1 MALNVQDEATRAL
14 IDDAFL
20 SGKGT
25 TVGDPDQDPYTA
37 SIVFIL
43 STRTGNG
50 GGWYGVETFSTGRR
64 EYYSFGVL
72 AHVAFDWLD
81 AQPLHA

>member
-1 MALNVQDEATRAL
+1 MATDVHDETTRTL

-25 TVGDPDQDPYTA
+25 TVGDPDWEPYTA
-37 SIVFIL
+37 GIVFIL
-43 STRTGNG
+43 SARTGVS
-50 GGWYGVETFSTGRR
+50 GGWYGVESFPDNRR
-64 EYYSFGVL
+64 EYYAFGIL

-81 AQPLHA
+81 AQPLHG

>member
-1 MALNVQDEATRAL
+1 MALDVQDETTRAL
-14 IDDAFL
+14 IDAAFL

-25 TVGDPDQDPYTA
+25 TVGDHRDPYTA

-43 STRTGNG
+43 STRAGNG
-50 GGWYGVETFSTGRR
+50 GGWYGVETFPDGRR
-64 EYYSFGVL
+64 EYYSFGIL

-81 AQPLHA
+81 AQPL